1 MNGERGGHN
10 PFLSLLA
17 GRAVVVGVGSALRS
31 DDGIGPE
38 LVGRL
43 QAAHPARCIDAGPS
57 LENHIGTI
65 ARRRPERV
73 LVVDAVHLG
82 RAPGE
87 WEVLEC
93 GDLER
98 LGTSTHDLPIAMLCD
113 LIAASCGAAV
123 RVLGVQPATVAVG
136 EGLSPG
142 VQRSIGRLEA
152 LIGEAM
158 A

>member
-1 MNGERGGHN
+1 MNGATGGDN
-10 PFLSLLA
+10 PFRPLLA
-17 GRAVVVGVGSALRS
+17 GRAVVVGVGSALRG
-31 DDGIGPE
+31 DDGLGPA

-43 QAAHPARCIDAGPS
+43 QAAYPGQCIDAGPA
-57 LENHIGTI
+57 LENHIGAI
-65 ARRRPERV
+65 ARRKPERV
-73 LVVDAVHLG
+73 LLVDAVHLG

-98 LGTSTHDLPIAMLCD
+98 FGTSTHDLPIAMLCD
-113 LIAASCGAAV
+113 LIVATCSAEV

-136 EGLSPG
+136 ERLSP
-142 VQRSIGRLEA
+142 VVKRSIGRLET
-152 LIGEAM
+152 LIGEAL